1 MNAAAPVVSG
11 GASPGAAVAAVAAA
25 GAVAGSAAGSAAG
38 GAWADAALAA
48 DLLAL
53 DPAGLGGARLRGRP
67 GPARDAWL
75 ARLGAGLPQG
85 APVRRI
91 PAHIGEERLLGGLD
105 LAATLRA
112 GRPVTQK
119 GLLAECD
126 GGVAVLAMAERAGA
140 TVAAH
145 LGMAL
150 DVGAV
155 TLARDGVEARV
166 PARLAVVA
174 LDEGAEDGEAAPPA
188 LVERLAFDLDL
199 DRLRPAPVAPRDLAA
214 ARARLPGVTL
224 PAPLMEAL
232 CAATV
237 ALGVA
242 SPRAALFALR
252 AARALAAL
260 EGRMEAGEADAALA
274 ARLTLGPRATQA
286 PAPPE
291 EETPDDA
298 PDDETPDPDA
308 RPDAPPPQEPPQET
322 PEDAADD
329 DGPDLDALTE
339 MMIAAARAALPAGL
353 LEGLRAGPAARGGGA
368 GTAGALRKAATR
380 GRPIGARAGRPEG
393 GARLDLVETLRAAAP
408 WQPLRRRAAPER
420 LGVLV
425 RREDFRIRRFK
436 RPAETVTIFAVDA
449 SGSAAAQ
456 RLAEAKGAVE
466 LLLAESYVRRDRVA
480 LVTFRGAAAELAL
493 PATRALARAKRALA
507 GLPGGGG
514 TPLAAGIDAALAEAE
529 AALRHGWT
537 PTLVLLT
544 DARGNVAR
552 DGAGGRPRAMA
563 EAMAAAAR
571 VRSLGVGAL
580 LIDAS
585 PRANPDAGAL
595 AAGMGARYLA
605 LPRAD
610 AAMLSGAVRAAQAAD

>member
-11 GASPGAAVAAVAAA
+11 GASPGAAATAAA
-25 GAVAGSAAGSAAG
+25 GAAAG

-595 AAGMGARYLA
+595 AAAMGARYLA